1 MFALAVL
8 FISLGCVS
16 AESLEDT
23 NSTMVSIDDNSQ
35 NDNIKIENTI
45 EEELLG
51 LQDYDDDLGAGDISL
66 SIVNQKNSYSTTDSV
81 TVKMGTYNMA
91 SSSDNVNVFLNGK
104 NIATIN
110 YGLITTNGFAVPLT
124 TAQSGNNLIYCS
136 FIASGIWPLTSDTVT
151 FNVNGGGAQPSE
163 NASASITIYD
173 MAYPAQSTI
182 TSNGDYVADI
192 AYNIVKSGDG
202 FTDESLEVLV
212 NGVSVGSTVPNTS
225 NRLGNLTIN
234 EDNGL

>member
-91 SSSDNVNVFLNGK
+91 SSSDNVNVFLNGRVPAK
-104 NIATIN
+104 FNF
-110 YGLITTNGFAVPLT
+110 LIFRQKIFDLLF
-124 TAQSGNNLIYCS
+124 LIFY
-136 FIASGIWPLTSDTVT
+136 
-151 FNVNGGGAQPSE
+151 
-163 NASASITIYD
+163 
-173 MAYPAQSTI
+173 
-182 TSNGDYVADI
+182 
-192 AYNIVKSGDG
+192 
-202 FTDESLEVLV
+202 
-212 NGVSVGSTVPNTS
+212 
-225 NRLGNLTIN
+225 
-234 EDNGL
+234 

>member
-91 SSSDNVNVFLNGK
+91 SSSDNVNVFFK
-104 NIATIN
+104 
-110 YGLITTNGFAVPLT
+110 
-124 TAQSGNNLIYCS
+124 
-136 FIASGIWPLTSDTVT
+136 W
-151 FNVNGGGAQPSE
+151 
-163 NASASITIYD
+163 
-173 MAYPAQSTI
+173 
-182 TSNGDYVADI
+182 
-192 AYNIVKSGDG
+192 
-202 FTDESLEVLV
+202 
-212 NGVSVGSTVPNTS
+212 
-225 NRLGNLTIN
+225 
-234 EDNGL
+234 